1 MTCLSPSCD
10 AHVSFC
16 RSDLTVAPLAP
27 PVSVSGFHRYYE
39 AIRLLTSHWVLSEI
53 PSFNPPTTNEWNWS
67 DLPGM
72 YALPCVLAMPIDPG
86 GNYVSLHDRY
96 VLLPATVRRVSASTC
111 STYEAGIGFTL
122 SHYGS
127 HTSLPTLKPD
137 LTVWAPRLCTDCL
150 PGFVRAG
157 VSPTYTAY
165 TELAHPQRC
174 PALHMSKRRI
184 MIQSLRAFVNRLRR
198 LALSHLWRY
207 KFPSAAVWLPPGGRS
222 TS

>member
-1 MTCLSPSCD
+1 
-10 AHVSFC
+10 
-16 RSDLTVAPLAP
+16 
-27 PVSVSGFHRYYE
+27 
-39 AIRLLTSHWVLSEI
+39 
-53 PSFNPPTTNEWNWS
+53 
-67 DLPGM
+67 M

-86 GNYVSLHDRY
+86 GHYISLHARY
-96 VLLPATVRRVSASTC
+96 VLLPATVRKVSASTC

-127 HTSLPTLKPD
+127 HTSLPTLKPY

-174 PALHMSKRRI
+174 RI
-184 MIQSLRAFVNRLRR
+184 LRPSTVSIAQSVQI
-198 LALSHLWRY
+198 
-207 KFPSAAVWLPPGGRS
+207 
-222 TS
+222 